1 MNMYMYLYV
10 WVHFWIDY
18 KFIFVYESSLS
29 SREVGGGSD
38 SLRGPSISAGR
49 LREGG
54 DLYSLRG
61 QSMDGHVYSPPIGG
75 HIGSQYGRSSS
86 QQSQGG

>member
-10 WVHFWIDY
+10 WMYFWIDY

-29 SREVGGGSD
+29 SREVGGGLD
-38 SLRGPSISAGR
+38 SLRGPSVSASG
-49 LREGG
+49 LHEGA
-54 DLYSLRG
+54 DMFSPRG
-61 QSMDGHVYSPPIGG
+61 QSTDGHVGSQPIGG
-75 HIGSQYGRSSS
+75 RVGSQQGHSGS